1 MNIKDVPRALGINK
15 TGEMSRNKAY
25 VVDIEDMDEF
35 GKVYMSTVGC
45 GIVYGKLSGSEKPPV
60 TNTTTTVTSTTT
72 TTTSKTTSSATSTTT
87 TSNIIIEYR
96 YPGDANCDGKVDL
109 ADAILILQALANPNK
124 YGIGGTAPDHL
135 TVQGKEN
142 ADCSGGSDGM
152 TANDALAI
160 QKYLIKLIPSLPE
173 E

>member
-1 MNIKDVPRALGINK
+1 MSVMKDLN
-15 TGEMSRNKAY
+15 S
-25 VVDIEDMDEF
+25 
-35 GKVYMSTVGC
+35 
-45 GIVYGKLSGSEKPPV
+45 SG
-60 TNTTTTVTSTTT
+60 TTT
-72 TTTSKTTSSATSTTT
+72 A
-87 TSNIIIEYR
+87 SNIIIEYR

-124 YGIGGTAPDHL
+124 YGLGGTAPDHL

-142 ADCSGGSDGM
+142 ADCSGDSDGM